1 MERRK
6 PSRSVSRT
14 LSIDALL
21 FTKALGELR
30 EKPLPQGVDAREHF
44 WLNRIRVDFFFS
56 KLLDEKHKL
65 HDIKGV
71 QKSDFQ
77 NLQVV
82 ADLTDRRVCAAVLR
96 KPLAQLIS
104 YFGFV
109 HCARIMPSPRTDV
122 EHKSLEHKCTSGP
135 HAHHLE
141 QAQRRSDEFVKLGRM
156 RDRKRIGV
164 CLGGGGITGAM
175 YEVGVLAAIEEHC
188 PELKYDL
195 VVGASTGACVATAL
209 AGGIPAVRMY
219 RALLDPSD
227 DFFPLRRH
235 HLMKLDLSEMRRGFR
250 TVTRALRRLAGT
262 VTESPLKR
270 QSWHEVDRLW
280 DSLPAGLFTMDAFEQ
295 FFFDFLTR
303 RGIAKRFEDL
313 PTELLL
319 VANDLDEG
327 QRVVL
332 GKNGDLSNVP
342 IAKAVSASM
351 AIPMLYAPVRLE
363 GRDLVAGGVGEAGHV
378 DLAVTRGCDLV
389 LMINA
394 MVPVRSDREARNIPT
409 GHGPQKRVRDKGML
423 WVYNQSWRQLTE
435 ARLERGLELFR
446 RQNEK
451 VLIEL
456 IEPAPGDATMFMH
469 SPMNFEA
476 RRLILEDGYT
486 TTTRELRKEGSTLRT
501 TLQSAGF
508 QVTS

>member
-1 MERRK
+1 M
-6 PSRSVSRT
+6 PPAPRS
-14 LSIDALL
+14 
-21 FTKALGELR
+21 
-30 EKPLPQGVDAREHF
+30 
-44 WLNRIRVDFFFS
+44 
-56 KLLDEKHKL
+56 
-65 HDIKGV
+65 
-71 QKSDFQ
+71 
-77 NLQVV
+77 
-82 ADLTDRRVCAAVLR
+82 
-96 KPLAQLIS
+96 
-104 YFGFV
+104 
-109 HCARIMPSPRTDV
+109 V
-122 EHKSLEHKCTSGP
+122 EHKRPQNDLH
-135 HAHHLE
+135 E
-141 QAQRRSDEFVKLGRM
+141 QAQRARRDFVNLGAM
-156 RDRKRIGV
+156 SDRKRIAV
-164 CLGGGGITGAM
+164 CLGGGGVTGAM

-188 PELKYDL
+188 PELTYDL

-209 AGGIPAVRMY
+209 AGGTPAVRMY

-235 HLMKLDLSEMRRGFR
+235 HLMKLDLGEMRRGFR
-250 TVTRALRRLAGT
+250 TVTRTLRRLAGT

-313 PTELLL
+313 PAELLL

-332 GKNGDLSNVP
+332 GQSGDLQNVP

-351 AIPMLYAPVRLE
+351 AVPMLYAPVRLE

-378 DLAVTRGCDLV
+378 DLAVSRGCDVV

-446 RQNEK
+446 RENDQ
-451 VLIEL
+451 VAIEL

-486 TTTRELRKEGSTLRT
+486 TTTHELRDDTSSLRLTLE
-501 TLQSAGF
+501 SAGYEI
-508 QVTS
+508 SESKR